1 MNRMRLTRR
10 HVWWSVG
17 ALVGA
22 LLVWLA
28 VRPSPVPVDVAAA
41 TVGPLR
47 VTIDE
52 EARTRVRDRYVVT
65 APIAGR
71 VARIPLEAG
80 DAVARSAVV
89 ARMTPLPLDPRS
101 RAQAQAQVAAAVDA
115 QRAAATAVTQARE
128 ALAQARRE
136 TERTLELASRSL
148 VAPAERERAELAEAL
163 AVQDLEAA
171 EFRADAARHDVEAAR
186 AALIVVGAGAGA
198 GAVLS
203 LRAPV
208 SGVVLRI
215 PERSER
221 VVQAGEPLL
230 ELGNCGDL
238 EIVADL
244 LSSDAVK
251 VRPGDRMLVED
262 WGGDSALTARV
273 RRVEPGG
280 FTKISA
286 LGVEEQRVHVVAELN
301 QCPAALGDGYRVEA
315 RIVIWE
321 ADSVLKVPTTALFR
335 AGDGW
340 GVFVI
345 DGGRAAERVVAVGRQ
360 NAFEAEITA
369 GLEAGDAIV
378 RHPGDRISEG
388 VRVKE
393 RRT

>member
-1 MNRMRLTRR
+1 MRVTRR
-10 HVWWSVG
+10 TAIWSAAAVAG
-17 ALVGA
+17 TV
-22 LLVWLA
+22 LVWLA
-28 VRPSPVPVDVAAA
+28 VRPSPVPVDAAVA

-71 VARIPLEAG
+71 VARIALEPG
-80 DAVARSAVV
+80 DPVGRDAVV

-101 RAQAQAQVAAAVDA
+101 RAQAQALVAGGVDA

-136 TERTLELASRSL
+136 RQRTAELAGRSL
-148 VAPAERERAELAEAL
+148 VAPAERERAELAETL
-163 AVQDLEAA
+163 AAQDLAAA
-171 EFRADAARHDVEAAR
+171 EFRTQAAAHDVAAAR
-186 AALIVVGAGAGA
+186 AALIAAGAGA
-198 GAVLS
+198 LVT

-251 VRPGDRMLVED
+251 VQPGDLMLVED
-262 WGGDSALTARV
+262 WGGDSTLTARV

-286 LGVEEQRVHVVAELN
+286 LGVEEQRVHVVAELG

-315 RIVIWE
+315 RIVTWQ

-345 DGGRAAERVVAVGRQ
+345 DGGRAAERVVQVGRQ

-369 GLEAGDAIV
+369 GLEAGDRIV
-378 RHPGDRISEG
+378 RHPGDRISSG
-388 VRVKE
+388 VRVHP
-393 RRT
+393 R

>member
-1 MNRMRLTRR
+1 MRLTRR
-10 HVWWSVG
+10 TAVWSAV

-22 LLVWLA
+22 VLVWLA
-28 VRPSPVPVDVAAA
+28 LRPSPVPVDVAAA
-41 TVGPLR
+41 VVGPLQ

-71 VARIPLEAG
+71 VTRIALEAG
-80 DAVARSAVV
+80 DAVARGEVV
-89 ARMTPLPLDPRS
+89 VRMTPLPLDPRG
-101 RAQAQAQVAAAVDA
+101 RAQAQALVAAAADA
-115 QRAAATAVTQARE
+115 QRAAAAAVTQARE
-128 ALAQARRE
+128 GLAQARRE
-136 TERTLELASRSL
+136 RERTAALAARNL
-148 VAPAERERAELAEAL
+148 VAPAERERAELAESVA
-163 AVQDLEAA
+163 AQDLEAA
-171 EFRADAARHDVEAAR
+171 EFRAQAAQHDVEAAR
-186 AALIVVGAGAGA
+186 AALIAAGA
-198 GAVLS
+198 GAVMS

-251 VRPGDRMLVED
+251 VRPGDPMLVED
-262 WGGDSALTARV
+262 WGGDSALVARV

-286 LGVEEQRVHVVAELN
+286 LGVEEQRVHVVADLG

-321 ADSVLKVPTTALFR
+321 ADSVLKVPTTALYR
-335 AGDGW
+335 AGEGW
-340 GVFVI
+340 GLFVV
-345 DGGRAAERVVAVGRQ
+345 DRGRAVERVVEVGRQ
-360 NAFEAEITA
+360 NAFEAEIA
-369 GLEAGDAIV
+369 SGLEPGAVVV
-378 RHPGDRISEG
+378 RHPGDRIRAG
-388 VRVKE
+388 VRV
-393 RRT
+393 RAR

>member
-1 MNRMRLTRR
+1 MRVTRR

-17 ALVGA
+17 TLVAA

-28 VRPSPVPVDVAAA
+28 VRPSPVPVDVATA
-41 TVGPLR
+41 TVGPLQ

-71 VARIPLEAG
+71 VARISLEAG
-80 DAVARSAVV
+80 DRVVRDAVV
-89 ARMTPLPLDPRS
+89 ARMTALPLDPRS
-101 RAQAQAQVAAAVDA
+101 RAQAVAQVAAAGDA
-115 QRAAATAVTQARE
+115 QRAAAAAVTQARE

-136 TERTLELASRSL
+136 RVRATDLASRGL
-148 VAPAERERAELAEAL
+148 VSPEERERAELADTL
-163 AVQDLEAA
+163 AAQDLEAA
-171 EFRADAARHDVEAAR
+171 LFRADAARHDVEAAR
-186 AALIVVGAGAGA
+186 AALISAGSGGVVT
-198 GAVLS
+198 
-203 LRAPV
+203 LRSPV
-208 SGVVLRI
+208 AGVVLRI

-221 VVQAGEPLL
+221 VVAAGEPLL

-280 FTKISA
+280 FTRISA

-301 QCPAALGDGYRVEA
+301 QCPDALGDGYRVEA

-335 AGDGW
+335 AGAGW

-345 DGGRAAERVVAVGRQ
+345 DGGRAAERVVQVGRQ

-369 GLEAGDAIV
+369 GLEAGERIV
-378 RHPGDRISEG
+378 RHPGDRIREG
-388 VRVKE
+388 VRVKA
-393 RRT
+393 R

>member
-10 HVWWSVG
+10 HVWWS
-17 ALVGA
+17 AATLVGA
-22 LLVWLA
+22 VLVWLA
-28 VRPSPVPVDVAAA
+28 VRPSPVPVDVARA

-80 DAVARSAVV
+80 DAVARDAVV

-101 RAQAQAQVAAAVDA
+101 RAQAEAQVAAAGDA
-115 QRAAATAVTQARE
+115 QRAAAAAVAQARE

-136 TERTLELASRSL
+136 RVRVTELASRSL
-148 VAPAERERAELAEAL
+148 VAPAERERAELADTL
-163 AVQDLEAA
+163 AAQDLEAA
-171 EFRADAARHDVEAAR
+171 EFRAQAALHDVEAAR
-186 AALIVVGAGAGA
+186 AALIAAGA
-198 GAVLS
+198 GAVVT

-251 VRPGDRMLVED
+251 VRAGDLMLVED
-262 WGGDSALTARV
+262 WGGDSTLIARV

-301 QCPAALGDGYRVEA
+301 QCPDALGDGYRVEA

-335 AGDGW
+335 AGDAW

-345 DGGRAAERVVAVGRQ
+345 DGGRAAERVVQVGRQ

-369 GLEAGDAIV
+369 GLESGDSVV
-378 RHPGDRISEG
+378 RHPGDRISSG
-388 VRVKE
+388 VRV
-393 RRT
+393 RPR

>member
-1 MNRMRLTRR
+1 MRLTRR
-10 HVWWSVG
+10 TAIWSG
-17 ALVGA
+17 AALVGA
-22 LLVWLA
+22 VLVWLA
-28 VRPSPVPVDVAAA
+28 LRPSPVPVDVAAA
-41 TVGPLR
+41 TIGPLQ

-71 VARIPLEAG
+71 VMRIALEAG
-80 DAVARSAVV
+80 DPVAGGAVV
-89 ARMTPLPLDPRS
+89 VRMTPLPLDPRS
-101 RAQAQAQVAAAVDA
+101 RAQAQALVAAAADA
-115 QRAAATAVTQARE
+115 QRAAAATVTQARE
-128 ALAQARRE
+128 TLAQARRE
-136 TERTLELASRSL
+136 RARVAELASRSL
-148 VAPAERERAELAEAL
+148 VAPAERERAELAESVA
-163 AVQDLEAA
+163 AQDLEAA
-171 EFRADAARHDVEAAR
+171 EFRAQGAQHDVEAAR
-186 AALIVVGAGAGA
+186 AALIAAGA
-198 GAVLS
+198 GAVVT

-230 ELGNCGDL
+230 EVGNCGDL

-251 VRPGDRMLVED
+251 VRPGHLMLVED
-262 WGGDSALTARV
+262 WGGDSALVARV

-286 LGVEEQRVHVVAELN
+286 LGVEEQRVHVVADLG

-321 ADSVLKVPTTALFR
+321 ADSVLKVPTTALYR
-335 AGDGW
+335 AGEGW

-345 DGGRAAERVVAVGRQ
+345 DGGRAAERAVEVGRQ
-360 NAFEAEITA
+360 NAFESEILS
-369 GLEAGDAIV
+369 GLKPGELLV
-378 RHPGDRISEG
+378 RHPGDRIRAG
-388 VRVKE
+388 IRVRA
-393 RRT
+393 R

>member
-1 MNRMRLTRR
+1 MRLTRR
-10 HVWWSVG
+10 TAISSAA

-22 LLVWLA
+22 VLVWLA
-28 VRPSPVPVDVAAA
+28 LRPSPVPVDVAVA
-41 TVGPLR
+41 TVGPLQ

-71 VARIPLEAG
+71 VMRIALEAG
-80 DAVARSAVV
+80 DPVAGGAVV
-89 ARMTPLPLDPRS
+89 VRMTPLPLDPRS
-101 RAQAQAQVAAAVDA
+101 RAQAQAMVAAAADA
-115 QRAAATAVTQARE
+115 QRAAAATVTQARE
-128 ALAQARRE
+128 ELAQAQRE
-136 TERTLELASRSL
+136 RARVAALASRSL
-148 VAPAERERAELAEAL
+148 VAPAERERAELAESVA
-163 AVQDLEAA
+163 AQDLEAA
-171 EFRADAARHDVEAAR
+171 EFRAQAAQHDVEAAR
-186 AALIVVGAGAGA
+186 AALIAAGA
-198 GAVLS
+198 GAVVT

-230 ELGNCGDL
+230 EVGNCGDL

-251 VRPGDRMLVED
+251 VRSGHLMLVED
-262 WGGDSALTARV
+262 WGGDSALVARV

-286 LGVEEQRVHVVAELN
+286 LGVEEQRVHVVADLG
-301 QCPAALGDGYRVEA
+301 QCAAALGDGYRVEA

-321 ADSVLKVPTTALFR
+321 ADSVLKVPTTALYR
-335 AGDGW
+335 AGEGW

-345 DGGRAAERVVAVGRQ
+345 DGARAAERVVAVGRQ
-360 NAFEAEITA
+360 NAFEAEIVS
-369 GLEAGDAIV
+369 GLKAGDVVV
-378 RHPGDRISEG
+378 RHPGDRIRAG
-388 VRVKE
+388 VRV
-393 RRT
+393 RAR

>member
-1 MNRMRLTRR
+1 MRVTRR

-17 ALVGA
+17 TLVAA

-28 VRPSPVPVDVAAA
+28 VRPSPVPVDVATA
-41 TVGPLR
+41 TVGPLQ

-71 VARIPLEAG
+71 VARISLEAG
-80 DAVARSAVV
+80 DRVVRDAVV
-89 ARMTPLPLDPRS
+89 ARMTALPLDPRS
-101 RAQAQAQVAAAVDA
+101 RAQAVAQVAAAGDA
-115 QRAAATAVTQARE
+115 QRAAAAAVTQARE

-136 TERTLELASRSL
+136 RVRATDLASRGL
-148 VAPAERERAELAEAL
+148 VSPEERERAELADTL
-163 AVQDLEAA
+163 AAQDLEAA
-171 EFRADAARHDVEAAR
+171 LFRADAARHDVEAAR
-186 AALIVVGAGAGA
+186 AALISAGSGGVVT
-198 GAVLS
+198 
-203 LRAPV
+203 LRSPV
-208 SGVVLRI
+208 AGVVLRI

-221 VVQAGEPLL
+221 VVAAGEPLL

-262 WGGDSALTARV
+262 WGGDSALAARV

-280 FTKISA
+280 FTRISA

-301 QCPAALGDGYRVEA
+301 QCPDALGDGYRVEA

-335 AGDGW
+335 AGAGW

-345 DGGRAAERVVAVGRQ
+345 DGGRAAERAVQVGRQ

-369 GLEAGDAIV
+369 GLEAGERIV
-378 RHPGDRISEG
+378 RHPGDRIREG
-388 VRVKE
+388 VRVKA
-393 RRT
+393 R

>member
-1 MNRMRLTRR
+1 MRLTRR
-10 HVWWSVG
+10 TAIWSAA

-22 LLVWLA
+22 VLVWLA
-28 VRPSPVPVDVAAA
+28 LRPSPVPVDVAAA
-41 TVGPLR
+41 TVGPLQ

-71 VARIPLEAG
+71 VMRIALEAG
-80 DAVARSAVV
+80 DPVAGGAVV
-89 ARMTPLPLDPRS
+89 VRMTPLPLDPRS
-101 RAQAQAQVAAAVDA
+101 RAQAQAMVAAAADA
-115 QRAAATAVTQARE
+115 QRAAAATVTQARE

-136 TERTLELASRSL
+136 SARVAELASRSL
-148 VAPAERERAELAEAL
+148 VAPAERERAELAESVA
-163 AVQDLEAA
+163 AQDLEAA
-171 EFRADAARHDVEAAR
+171 EFRAQAAQHDVEAAR
-186 AALIVVGAGAGA
+186 AALLAAGA
-198 GAVLS
+198 GAVVT

-251 VRPGDRMLVED
+251 VRPGHLMLVED
-262 WGGDSALTARV
+262 WGGDSALVARV

-286 LGVEEQRVHVVAELN
+286 LGVEEQRVHVVADLG

-321 ADSVLKVPTTALFR
+321 ADSVLKVPTTALYR
-335 AGDGW
+335 AGEGW

-345 DGGRAAERVVAVGRQ
+345 DGARAVERVVQIGRQ
-360 NAFEAEITA
+360 NPFEAEIVG
-369 GLEAGDAIV
+369 GLKPGEVVV
-378 RHPGDRISEG
+378 RHPGDRIRTG
-388 VRVKE
+388 IRVRA
-393 RRT
+393 R